1 VKRTRP
7 AIHSGLKPMLNVTAP
22 PISDA
27 HRIVAA
33 SFEEL
38 AAVVRASNGGK
49 PETAVQALQTALDSL
64 RDAERVIALQGQR
77 IALLESLA
85 MTDELT
91 GLLNRRGFERQF
103 AQEMARLQRGF
114 GTGGL
119 LILCDLDGFKP
130 INDSHGHAAGDAC
143 LRTVGSALTA
153 AVRKMDI
160 VARLGGDEFAVLM
173 PGATAAQTM
182 TCIGKLSE
190 ALGKTPAVW
199 GEARLDLRASFGA
212 AAYAAGDR
220 LADALSRADES
231 LYADKHGKKTERRS
245 A

>member
-1 VKRTRP
+1 
-7 AIHSGLKPMLNVTAP
+7 MLNITAP
-22 PISDA
+22 PISEA

-38 AAVVRASNGGK
+38 AAAVRGTNGEK
-49 PETAVQALQTALDSL
+49 PENALQALQAALDSL

-103 AQEMARLQRGF
+103 AQDMARLQRGF

-153 AVRKMDI
+153 AVRKMDV
-160 VARLGGDEFAVLM
+160 VARLGGDEFAMLM
-173 PGATAAQTM
+173 PGATQAQLS

-190 ALGKTPAVW
+190 ALEKTPAVW
-199 GEARLDLRASFGA
+199 GDMRIGLRASFGA
-212 AAYAAGDR
+212 ASYETGDR
-220 LADALSRADES
+220 LADALSRADEA
-231 LYADKHGKKTERRS
+231 LYAEKKHRHEAERRT

>member
-1 VKRTRP
+1 
-7 AIHSGLKPMLNVTAP
+7 MLNITAP
-22 PISDA
+22 PISEA

-38 AAVVRASNGGK
+38 AAAMRLSNGEK
-49 PETAVQALQTALDSL
+49 PETALQALQTAIESL
-64 RDAERVIALQGQR
+64 RDAERVIAMQGQR

-103 AQEMARLQRGF
+103 AQDMARLQRGF

-153 AVRKMDI
+153 AVRKMDV

-173 PGATAAQTM
+173 PGATVAQLS
-182 TCIGKLSE
+182 TCIGKLTE
-190 ALGKTPAVW
+190 ALEKTPAIW
-199 GEARLDLRASFGA
+199 GDLRLTLRASFGA
-212 AAYAAGDR
+212 ASYETGDR
-220 LADALSRADES
+220 MVDALARADEA
-231 LYADKHGKKTERRS
+231 LYADKNRKAGVQRRS